1 MIAIEGLG
9 DFYFERSNG
18 ERVLLG
24 SNISEQ
30 EAMKIMTKFLEDH
43 NFKSYY
49 TRIWRVDNEVYYDV
63 GSHSERFIFTI
74 QN

>member
-1 MIAIEGLG
+1 MIKIEGLG
-9 DFYFERSNG
+9 DFYFERANG

-30 EAMKIMTKFLEDH
+30 EAMKIMAKFLEDH

-49 TRIWRVDNEVYYDV
+49 TRIWRVGNEVYYDV
-63 GSHSERFIFTI
+63 GSHSEKFLFTI